1 MPKRV
6 SVSVAQALRPRR
18 GRPRKFGK
26 PARAVTLTLPEEV
39 ITALGAVD
47 PDLSRAVVQLAQPAL
62 AGAFHPPAELA
73 AFGGRAVIVVRPS
86 RVLERE
92 AGIVLVPLSDS
103 RALISFDESM
113 TVADIELAVRDALA
127 SKRLAP
133 ADVGVFASVADLLK
147 QARHTRSVTIRR
159 RCIIV
164 LESAPAARRGAAI
177 SVLAN
182 DRSA

>member
-1 MPKRV
+1 MAKRG
-6 SVSVAQALRPRR
+6 SVSVVQALRPRR

-39 ITALGAVD
+39 ITALGRVD
-47 PDLSRAVVQLAQPAL
+47 PDISRAVVQLAQPAL

-127 SKRLAP
+127 GKHLAP
-133 ADVGVFASVADLLK
+133 ADVRVFASVADLLK
-147 QARHTRSVTIRR
+147 QARHTRSVTVRR

-164 LESAPAARRGAAI
+164 LESGPGARRNDELSA
-177 SVLAN
+177 LAG
-182 DRSA
+182 DKLA